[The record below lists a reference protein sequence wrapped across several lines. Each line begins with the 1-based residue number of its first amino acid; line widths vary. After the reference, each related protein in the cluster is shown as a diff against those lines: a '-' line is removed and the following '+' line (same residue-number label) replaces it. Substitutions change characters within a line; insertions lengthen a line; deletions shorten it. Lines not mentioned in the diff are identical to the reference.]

1 MIAFDLMCANGH
13 TFEGW
18 FDNIESFEKQ
28 DSENMIICPLCENTE
43 IKKILSPVAMKSS
56 SRSVQKNNELPI
68 DYQKLAMEMVNYIQN
83 EFEDLGHGFT
93 KEALKIHY
101 GAAEARNIRGTATK
115 DEEKILEE
123 EGVPFVKFPS
133 VDKNNKNNDKN

>member
-18 FDNIESFEKQ
+18 FENLESFGRQ
-28 DSENMIICPLCENTE
+28 DSESMIICPLCENTE

-56 SRSVQKNNELPI
+56 SKSDPKNNDLPI
-68 DYQKLAMEMVNYIQN
+68 DYHKLAMDMANYIQN
-83 EFEDLGHGFT
+83 EFEDMGSEFT

-133 VDKNNKNNDKN
+133 ADKNNNKN

>member
-1 MIAFDLMCANGH
+1 MIAFDLMCSNGH

-18 FDNIESFEKQ
+18 FDNLESFEKQ
-28 DSENMIICPLCENTE
+28 DSENMIICPLCENTD

-56 SRSVQKNNELPI
+56 SKFSPDINKDEI
-68 DYQKLAMEMVNYIQN
+68 DYHKLAMEMVNYIQN
-83 EFEDLGHGFT
+83 EFEDMGSEFT

-115 DEEKILEE
+115 NEEKILEE

-133 VDKNNKNNDKN
+133 TNKNKDKN

>member
-1 MIAFDLMCANGH
+1 MIAFDLRCANGH

-18 FDNIESFEKQ
+18 FDNLESFDRQ

-43 IKKILSPVAMKSS
+43 IKKILTPVALKSS
-56 SRSVQKNNELPI
+56 SKSSQINTDMPI
-68 DYQKLAMEMVNYIQN
+68 DYQKLAMEMVNYIQS
-83 EFEDLGHGFT
+83 EFEDMGPDFT

-101 GAAEARNIRGTATK
+101 GASEARNIRGTATK

-123 EGVPFVKFPS
+123 EGVPFVKFS
-133 VDKNNKNNDKN
+133 SAGKNNNKN

>member
-18 FDNIESFEKQ
+18 FDNLESFERQ
-28 DSENMIICPLCENTE
+28 DSENMIICPLCESTE
-43 IKKILSPVAMKSS
+43 IKKILSPVALRTSS
-56 SRSVQKNNELPI
+56 SSSQNINNLPI
-68 DYQKLAMEMVNYIQN
+68 DYHKLAVEMVNYIQN
-83 EFEDLGHGFT
+83 EFEDMGPEFT

-115 DEEKILEE
+115 DEEKILTE

-133 VDKNNKNNDKN
+133 TDKTNNKN

>member
-18 FDNIESFEKQ
+18 FDNLESFERQ
-28 DSENMIICPLCENTE
+28 DSEKMIICPLCENTE

-56 SRSVQKNNELPI
+56 SRSSLKNNDLPI
-68 DYQKLAMEMVNYIQN
+68 DYQKLAIEMVNYIQN
-83 EFEDLGHGFT
+83 EFDDIGPGFT

-123 EGVPFVKFPS
+123 EGVPFIKFPS
-133 VDKNNKNNDKN
+133 ANKNNNKN

>member
-18 FDNIESFEKQ
+18 FDNLESFERQ

-56 SRSVQKNNELPI
+56 SKYSPEIKNSAI
-68 DYQKLAMEMVNYIQN
+68 DYHKLAMEMINYIQN
-83 EFEDLGHGFT
+83 EFEDMGTGFT

-133 VDKNNKNNDKN
+133 ANKNKDKN

>member
-18 FDNIESFEKQ
+18 FDNLESFERQ
-28 DSENMIICPLCENTE
+28 DSESMIICPLCENTE
-43 IKKILSPVAMKSS
+43 IKKILSPVALKSS
-56 SRSVQKNNELPI
+56 SRSGQNTNDLPI
-68 DYQKLAMEMVNYIQN
+68 DYQKLAIEMVNYIQN
-83 EFEDLGHGFT
+83 EFEDMGTGFT

-133 VDKNNKNNDKN
+133 VDKNKDKN

>member
-18 FDNIESFEKQ
+18 FDNLDSFEKQ
-28 DSENMIICPLCENTE
+28 DSENMINCPLCDNTE

-56 SRSVQKNNELPI
+56 SKYNPEIKNPEI
-68 DYQKLAMEMVNYIQN
+68 DYQKLAMEVINYIQN
-83 EFEDLGHGFT
+83 EFEDIGSGFT

-123 EGVPFVKFPS
+123 EGVPYVKFPS
-133 VDKNNKNNDKN
+133 ADKKKDEN

>member
-1 MIAFDLMCANGH
+1 MIAFDLMCTNGH

-18 FDNIESFEKQ
+18 FDNLESFERQ
-28 DSENMIICPLCENTE
+28 DSKNMIICPLCESTE

-56 SRSVQKNNELPI
+56 SRSNQKIDNLPI
-68 DYQKLAMEMVNYIQN
+68 DYQKLAVEMVNYIQN
-83 EFEDLGHGFT
+83 EFEDTGAEFT

-101 GAAEARNIRGTATK
+101 GSAEARNIRGTATK

-133 VDKNNKNNDKN
+133 ADKTNNKN

>member
-1 MIAFDLMCANGH
+1 MIAFDLTCANGH

-18 FDNIESFEKQ
+18 FDNLESFERQ

-43 IKKILSPVAMKSS
+43 VKRILSPVTMKSS
-56 SRSVQKNNELPI
+56 SGSSQKNNDLPI
-68 DYQKLAMEMVNYIQN
+68 DYQKLAMEVVNYIQN
-83 EFEDLGHGFT
+83 EFEDMGSEFT

-101 GAAEARNIRGTATK
+101 GATEARNIRGTATK

-123 EGVPFVKFPS
+123 EGVPFVRFPPAN
-133 VDKNNKNNDKN
+133 KTNNKN